1 MQSPR
6 GYSDYQD
13 KVCLRC
19 GALYGLKQAP
29 RAWFVKFSNT
39 MHQFGFSFS
48 PHDTTLFIRRSDKGM
63 ILLLLYV
70 DDMIIT
76 EDDHSSISDFKQ
88 FFHQQFEMKDL
99 GYLSYFLSFEI
110 SSNSSG
116 CYLSQVKFASYLLSR
131 AGLADTKVVSTL
143 LEMNARLTLLDG
155 TPLSDATLYRQLVGS
170 LVFLIVTRSDIA
182 HVVHL
187 VSQYLAAPHFTHYAA
202 VLHILRYIKGTL
214 FHGLHFSAHSTLDL
228 CAYSDADCAKDPTNR
243 CSTTGFYFFLGDSL
257 IS

>member
-1 MQSPR
+1 
-6 GYSDYQD
+6 
-13 KVCLRC
+13 
-19 GALYGLKQAP
+19 
-29 RAWFVKFSNT
+29 

-48 PHDTTLFIRRSDKGM
+48 PHDTILFIRRSDKGM
-63 ILLLLYV
+63 ILLLLYI

-76 EDDHSSISDFKQ
+76 RDDHSNISDFKQ

-116 CYLSQVKFASYLLSR
+116 CYLSQVKFASYLLSC
-131 AGLADTKVVSTL
+131 AGLVDTKVVSTP

-170 LVFLIVTRSDIA
+170 LVILIVTRSDIA

-187 VSQYLAAPHFTHYAA
+187 VSQLLVAPHFTHYVV
-202 VLHILRYIKGTL
+202 VLHILCYIKGTMFL
-214 FHGLHFSAHSTLDL
+214 GFPLSAHSTHNL
-228 CAYSDADCAKDPTNR
+228 CT
-243 CSTTGFYFFLGDSL
+243 YFDVD
-257 IS
+257 